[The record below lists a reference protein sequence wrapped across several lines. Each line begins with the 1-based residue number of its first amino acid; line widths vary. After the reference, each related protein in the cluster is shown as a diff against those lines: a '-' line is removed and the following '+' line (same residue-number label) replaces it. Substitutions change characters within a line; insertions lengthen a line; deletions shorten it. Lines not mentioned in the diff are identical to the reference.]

1 MKKPSRSAL
10 RTRADRAFSLYIR
23 GRDKVCYDC
32 GEPDPKV
39 LQCAHIISRRYH
51 AIRWSDDN
59 AVALCR
65 SCHMH
70 YTHHPLEWMGW
81 VTRYTPTGL
90 TWDELSYL
98 ALNDPPERADEAL
111 ARLRG
116 AA

>member
-1 MKKPSRSAL
+1 M
-10 RTRADRAFSLYIR
+10 FF
-23 GRDKVCYDC
+23 
-32 GEPDPKV
+32 
-39 LQCAHIISRRYH
+39 
-51 AIRWSDDN
+51 
-59 AVALCR
+59 
-65 SCHMH
+65 
-70 YTHHPLEWMGW
+70 THHPLEWMGW

>member
-1 MKKPSRSAL
+1 MAGGTDDLVCS
-10 RTRADRAFSLYIR
+10 
-23 GRDKVCYDC
+23 GR
-32 GEPDPKV
+32 
-39 LQCAHIISRRYH
+39 LQCCHLVSRRYR
-51 AIRWSDDN
+51 ALRWSEQG
-59 AVALCR
+59 AIALCQAH
-65 SCHMH
+65 HMFF
-70 YTHHPLEWMGW
+70 THHPLEWMGW